1 MVVVCYKIE
10 ICRKTRHFGQ
20 PWSNSK
26 FQGVLIALIYPFH
39 DWCHNYRFHFPPQ
52 NLYEN
57 NYPFWDLFSKKLAI
71 SNIWGHIFFAIFQ
84 IIQLM
89 MHDWR
94 LLMKKSN
101 QLPSS
106 INHKTN
112 DTGILKSCS
121 FNYSRNLKNMI
132 FRKYVFKGLDFT
144 YYIFLWSTTTVG
156 SCQRKLHLLL
166 NWTGE

>member
-10 ICRKTRHFGQ
+10 ICWKTRHFGQ

-52 NLYEN
+52 NPYEN
-57 NYPFWDLFSKKLAI
+57 NYPFGIFFFKKVAI
-71 SNIWGHIFFAIFQ
+71 SNIWGHRFFAIFQ

-112 DTGILKSCS
+112 DTVILKSYS
-121 FNYSRNLKNMI
+121 FKYSRNLKNVANSV
-132 FRKYVFKGLDFT
+132 RK
-144 YYIFLWSTTTVG
+144 
-156 SCQRKLHLLL
+156 
-166 NWTGE
+166 

>member
-57 NYPFWDLFSKKLAI
+57 NHPFWDLFSKKVAI
-71 SNIWGHIFFAIFQ
+71 SNIWGHRFFAIFQ

-112 DTGILKSCS
+112 DTVILKSYS
-121 FNYSRNLKNMI
+121 FNYSRNLKN
-132 FRKYVFKGLDFT
+132 VAND
-144 YYIFLWSTTTVG
+144 S
-156 SCQRKLHLLL
+156 
-166 NWTGE
+166 